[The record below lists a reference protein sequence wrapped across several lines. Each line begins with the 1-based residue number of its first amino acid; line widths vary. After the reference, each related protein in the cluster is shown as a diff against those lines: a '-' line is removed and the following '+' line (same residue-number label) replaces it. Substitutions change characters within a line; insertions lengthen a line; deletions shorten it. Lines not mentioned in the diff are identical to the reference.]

1 MQFDNVQ
8 LEVLHQAVDVEEV
21 AHEGHQAVTWSSES
35 KGQDFSGG
43 TLQVGGRGGSTFA
56 SPFVRRSKRKMSK
69 FHVPTLESI
78 CCNEKKGRR
87 IRKGA

>member
-43 TLQVGGRGGSTFA
+43 TLQVGGKRREH
-56 SPFVRRSKRKMSK
+56 VRLTVCETIKEEDVK
-69 FHVPTLESI
+69 VPCAHFGEHLL
-78 CCNEKKGRR
+78 
-87 IRKGA
+87 

>member
-1 MQFDNVQ
+1 MWLTKKPVQFDNVQ

-43 TLQVGGRGGSTFA
+43 TLQVGGGKRREH
-56 SPFVRRSKRKMSK
+56 VRLT
-69 FHVPTLESI
+69 V
-78 CCNEKKGRR
+78 C
-87 IRKGA
+87 